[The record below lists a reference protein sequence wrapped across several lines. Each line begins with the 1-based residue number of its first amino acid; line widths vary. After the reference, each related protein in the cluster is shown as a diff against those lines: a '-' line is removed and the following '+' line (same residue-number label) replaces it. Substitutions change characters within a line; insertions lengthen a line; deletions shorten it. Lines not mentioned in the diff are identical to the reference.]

1 MMPKTLEELRQWLVS
16 ELPKWL
22 REHPEL
28 RYTLEG
34 VLAETFVRRD
44 EWQNL
49 MKALERLAEGQQEL
63 QQTLQEVLRQQA
75 EHSQALRALQE
86 QQAEHSRILQEHS
99 RILQEHT
106 RILQEHTAILREHT
120 QALRALQEQQAEHTR
135 ILQEHTQALRA
146 LQEQQA
152 EHSRILQ
159 EQTRVLQEHTQALR
173 ALQEQQA
180 EHSRVLQEHA
190 RALQEQAEAI
200 IGMQRR
206 LIEHSEAIR
215 SLQEEQAKHSELLRR
230 LDSKIGALGRR
241 WGLLSEAAF
250 REGMYELL
258 TPYGFRV
265 ERFWARDE
273 EGFVFGR
280 PEQIEIDLLVR
291 NETTIAAEIRS
302 SVSKADVWV
311 FLRKVEFLER
321 LLNRKIDRRA
331 IISPFVDDDA
341 LEFAQQTGVEV
352 FTAPEELRNV

>member
-1 MMPKTLEELRQWLVS
+1 MMPTTLEELRQWLVS

-22 REHPEL
+22 KEHPEL

-49 MKALERLAEGQQEL
+49 MKALEKLAEGQQEL
-63 QQTLQEVLRQQA
+63 QRTLQEQ
-75 EHSQALRALQE
+75 
-86 QQAEHSRILQEHS
+86 
-99 RILQEHT
+99 
-106 RILQEHTAILREHT
+106 
-120 QALRALQEQQAEHTR
+120 TR
-135 ILQEHTQALRA
+135 ILQEHTQ
-146 LQEQQA
+146 
-152 EHSRILQ
+152 I
-159 EQTRVLQEHTQALR
+159 
-173 ALQEQQA
+173 
-180 EHSRVLQEHA
+180 LQEHA
-190 RALQEQAEAI
+190 QSLRALHEQQLEHARILREHASILREHAQAI
-200 IGMQRR
+200 REMQNQ
-206 LIEHSEAIR
+206 LAGHSEAIR

-291 NETTIAAEIRS
+291 NEITIAAEIRS

-321 LLNRKIDRRA
+321 LLNRKVDRRA

-352 FTAPEELRNV
+352 FTAPEELRNA

>member
-1 MMPKTLEELRQWLVS
+1 MTLEELRQWLVS

-49 MKALERLAEGQQEL
+49 MRALEKLAEGQQEL
-63 QQTLQEVLRQQA
+63 QRTLQEVLRQQA

-86 QQAEHSRILQEHS
+86 QQAEHSRT
-99 RILQEHT
+99 LQEHT
-106 RILQEHTAILREHT
+106 RILQEQTQILQEHTAILREHT
-120 QALRALQEQQAEHTR
+120 EALKALQEHQLEHTR
-135 ILQEHTQALRA
+135 ILR
-146 LQEQQA
+146 
-152 EHSRILQ
+152 
-159 EQTRVLQEHTQALR
+159 
-173 ALQEQQA
+173 
-180 EHSRVLQEHA
+180 EHA
-190 RALQEQAEAI
+190 SILREHAQAI
-200 IGMQRR
+200 RDMQKQ
-206 LIEHSEAIR
+206 LAEHSEAIR
-215 SLQEEQAKHSELLRR
+215 SLQEEQVKHSELLRR
-230 LDSKIGALGRR
+230 LDAKIGALGRR

-291 NETTIAAEIRS
+291 NETTITAEIRP

-321 LLNRKIDRRA
+321 LLNRKIDRKA

-341 LEFAQQTGVEV
+341 LEFAHKTGVEV
-352 FTAPEELRNV
+352 FTAPEELRSG

>member
-1 MMPKTLEELRQWLVS
+1 MMPTTLEELRQWLVS

-120 QALRALQEQQAEHTR
+120 QALRALQEQ
-135 ILQEHTQALRA
+135 L
-146 LQEQQA
+146 A

-159 EQTRVLQEHTQALR
+159 EQTRILQEHTQALR

-215 SLQEEQAKHSELLRR
+215 SLQEEQSKHSELLRR

-321 LLNRKIDRRA
+321 LLNRKIDRKA

-352 FTAPEELRNV
+352 FTAPEELRST

>member
-1 MMPKTLEELRQWLVS
+1 MMPTTLEELKQWLVS

-22 REHPEL
+22 QEHPEL

-49 MKALERLAEGQQEL
+49 MKALEKLAEGQQEL
-63 QQTLQEVLRQQA
+63 QRTLQEVLRQQA

-86 QQAEHSRILQEHS
+86 QQAEHSRT
-99 RILQEHT
+99 LQEHT
-106 RILQEHTAILREHT
+106 RILQEHT
-120 QALRALQEQQAEHTR
+120 Q

-180 EHSRVLQEHA
+180 EHSRMLQEHA
-190 RALQEQAEAI
+190 RAIQELAEAV
-200 IGMQRR
+200 IGMQNQLVR
-206 LIEHSEAIR
+206 HSEAIR

-280 PEQIEIDLLVR
+280 PEQIEVDLLVR

-321 LLNRKIDRRA
+321 LLNRKIDRRV

-352 FTAPEELRNV
+352 FTAPEELRSA

>member
-63 QQTLQEVLRQQA
+63 QRTLQEVLRQQA

-86 QQAEHSRILQEHS
+86 QQAEHSR
-99 RILQEHT
+99 T
-106 RILQEHTAILREHT
+106 
-120 QALRALQEQQAEHTR
+120 LQEQTR

-206 LIEHSEAIR
+206 LVEHSEAIR
-215 SLQEEQAKHSELLRR
+215 SLQEEQAKHGELLRR

-341 LEFAQQTGVEV
+341 LEFAQQTGIEV
-352 FTAPEELRNV
+352 FTAPEELRSV

>member
-1 MMPKTLEELRQWLVS
+1 MLMMPMTLEELRQWLVS

-49 MKALERLAEGQQEL
+49 MRALEKLAEGQQEL
-63 QQTLQEVLRQQA
+63 QRTLQEVLRQQA

-86 QQAEHSRILQEHS
+86 QQAEHSRTLQEHS

-106 RILQEHTAILREHT
+106 
-120 QALRALQEQQAEHTR
+120 QALRD
-135 ILQEHTQALRA
+135 
-146 LQEQQA
+146 
-152 EHSRILQ
+152 
-159 EQTRVLQEHTQALR
+159 
-173 ALQEQQA
+173 
-180 EHSRVLQEHA
+180 
-190 RALQEQAEAI
+190 
-200 IGMQRR
+200 MQKQ
-206 LIEHSEAIR
+206 LAEHSEAIR
-215 SLQEEQAKHSELLRR
+215 SLQEEQVKHSELLRR
-230 LDSKIGALGRR
+230 LDAKIGALGRR

-321 LLNRKIDRRA
+321 LLNRKIDRKA

-341 LEFAQQTGVEV
+341 LEFAHKTGVEV
-352 FTAPEELRNV
+352 FTAPEELRSG

>member
-1 MMPKTLEELRQWLVS
+1 MMPMTLEELRQWLVS

-49 MKALERLAEGQQEL
+49 MRALEKLAEGQQEL
-63 QQTLQEVLRQQA
+63 QRTLQEVLRQQA

-86 QQAEHSRILQEHS
+86 QQAEHSRT
-99 RILQEHT
+99 LQEHT
-106 RILQEHTAILREHT
+106 RILQEQTQILQEHTAILREHT
-120 QALRALQEQQAEHTR
+120 EALKALQEHQLEHTR
-135 ILQEHTQALRA
+135 ILR
-146 LQEQQA
+146 
-152 EHSRILQ
+152 
-159 EQTRVLQEHTQALR
+159 
-173 ALQEQQA
+173 
-180 EHSRVLQEHA
+180 EHA
-190 RALQEQAEAI
+190 SILREHAQAI
-200 IGMQRR
+200 RDMQKQ
-206 LIEHSEAIR
+206 LAEHSEAIR
-215 SLQEEQAKHSELLRR
+215 SLQEEQVKHSELLRR
-230 LDSKIGALGRR
+230 LDAKIGALGRR

-321 LLNRKIDRRA
+321 LLNRKIDRKA

-341 LEFAQQTGVEV
+341 LEFAQKTEVEV
-352 FTAPEELRNV
+352 FTAPEELRSG

>member
-1 MMPKTLEELRQWLVS
+1 MMPMTLEELRQWLVS

-49 MKALERLAEGQQEL
+49 MRALEKLAEGQQEL
-63 QQTLQEVLRQQA
+63 QRTLQEVLRQQA

-86 QQAEHSRILQEHS
+86 QQAEHSRT
-99 RILQEHT
+99 LQEHT
-106 RILQEHTAILREHT
+106 RILQEQTQILQEHTAILREHT
-120 QALRALQEQQAEHTR
+120 EALKALQEHQLEHTR
-135 ILQEHTQALRA
+135 ILR
-146 LQEQQA
+146 
-152 EHSRILQ
+152 
-159 EQTRVLQEHTQALR
+159 
-173 ALQEQQA
+173 
-180 EHSRVLQEHA
+180 EHA
-190 RALQEQAEAI
+190 SILREHAQAI
-200 IGMQRR
+200 RDMQKQ
-206 LIEHSEAIR
+206 LAEHSEAIR
-215 SLQEEQAKHSELLRR
+215 SLQEEQVKHSELLRR
-230 LDSKIGALGRR
+230 LDAKIGALGRR

-273 EGFVFGR
+273 GGFVFGR

-321 LLNRKIDRRA
+321 LLNRKIDRKA

-341 LEFAQQTGVEV
+341 LEFAQKTGVEV
-352 FTAPEELRNV
+352 FTAPEELRSS

>member
-1 MMPKTLEELRQWLVS
+1 VKKQGCGTISLVMPMMPMTLEELRQWLVS

-49 MKALERLAEGQQEL
+49 MRALEKLAEGQQEL
-63 QQTLQEVLRQQA
+63 QRTLQEVLRQQA

-86 QQAEHSRILQEHS
+86 QQAEHSRTLQEHS

-106 RILQEHTAILREHT
+106 
-120 QALRALQEQQAEHTR
+120 QALRD
-135 ILQEHTQALRA
+135 
-146 LQEQQA
+146 
-152 EHSRILQ
+152 
-159 EQTRVLQEHTQALR
+159 
-173 ALQEQQA
+173 
-180 EHSRVLQEHA
+180 
-190 RALQEQAEAI
+190 
-200 IGMQRR
+200 MQKQ
-206 LIEHSEAIR
+206 LAEHSEAIR
-215 SLQEEQAKHSELLRR
+215 SLQEEQVKHSELLRR
-230 LDSKIGALGRR
+230 LDAKIGALGRR

-291 NETTIAAEIRS
+291 NEATIAAEIRS

-321 LLNRKIDRRA
+321 LLNRKIDRKA

-341 LEFAQQTGVEV
+341 LEFAQKTGVEV
-352 FTAPEELRNV
+352 FTAPEELRSG

>member
-1 MMPKTLEELRQWLVS
+1 
-16 ELPKWL
+16 
-22 REHPEL
+22 
-28 RYTLEG
+28 
-34 VLAETFVRRD
+34 
-44 EWQNL
+44 
-49 MKALERLAEGQQEL
+49 LAEGQQEL
-63 QQTLQEVLRQQA
+63 QRTLQEVLRQQA

-86 QQAEHSRILQEHS
+86 QQAEHSRTLQEHS

-106 RILQEHTAILREHT
+106 
-120 QALRALQEQQAEHTR
+120 QALRD
-135 ILQEHTQALRA
+135 
-146 LQEQQA
+146 
-152 EHSRILQ
+152 
-159 EQTRVLQEHTQALR
+159 
-173 ALQEQQA
+173 
-180 EHSRVLQEHA
+180 
-190 RALQEQAEAI
+190 
-200 IGMQRR
+200 MQKQ
-206 LIEHSEAIR
+206 LAEHSEAIR
-215 SLQEEQAKHSELLRR
+215 SLQEEQVKHSELLRR
-230 LDSKIGALGRR
+230 LDAKIGALGRR

-321 LLNRKIDRRA
+321 LLNRKIDRKA

-341 LEFAQQTGVEV
+341 LEFAQKTGVEV
-352 FTAPEELRNV
+352 FTAPEELRSG

>member
-1 MMPKTLEELRQWLVS
+1 VKKQGCGTISLVMPMMPMTLEELRQWLVS

-49 MKALERLAEGQQEL
+49 MRALEKLAEGQQEL
-63 QQTLQEVLRQQA
+63 QRTLQEVLRQQA

-86 QQAEHSRILQEHS
+86 QQAEHSRT
-99 RILQEHT
+99 LQEHT
-106 RILQEHTAILREHT
+106 RILQEQTQILQEHTAILREHT
-120 QALRALQEQQAEHTR
+120 EALKALQEHQLEHTR
-135 ILQEHTQALRA
+135 ILR
-146 LQEQQA
+146 
-152 EHSRILQ
+152 
-159 EQTRVLQEHTQALR
+159 
-173 ALQEQQA
+173 
-180 EHSRVLQEHA
+180 EHA
-190 RALQEQAEAI
+190 SILREHAQAI
-200 IGMQRR
+200 RDMQKQ
-206 LIEHSEAIR
+206 LAEHSEAIR
-215 SLQEEQAKHSELLRR
+215 SLQEEQVNHSELLRR
-230 LDSKIGALGRR
+230 LDAKIGALGRR

-321 LLNRKIDRRA
+321 LLNRKIDRKA

-341 LEFAQQTGVEV
+341 LEFAQKTGVEV
-352 FTAPEELRNV
+352 FTAPEELRSD

>member
-1 MMPKTLEELRQWLVS
+1 MMPMTLEELRQWLVS

-49 MKALERLAEGQQEL
+49 MRALEKLAEGQQEL
-63 QQTLQEVLRQQA
+63 QRTLQEVLRQQA

-86 QQAEHSRILQEHS
+86 QQAEHLRT
-99 RILQEHT
+99 LQEHT
-106 RILQEHTAILREHT
+106 RILQEQTQILQEHTAILREHT
-120 QALRALQEQQAEHTR
+120 EALKALQEHQLEHTR
-135 ILQEHTQALRA
+135 ILR
-146 LQEQQA
+146 
-152 EHSRILQ
+152 
-159 EQTRVLQEHTQALR
+159 
-173 ALQEQQA
+173 
-180 EHSRVLQEHA
+180 EHA
-190 RALQEQAEAI
+190 SILREHAQAI
-200 IGMQRR
+200 RDMQKQ
-206 LIEHSEAIR
+206 LAEHSEAIR
-215 SLQEEQAKHSELLRR
+215 SLQEEQVNHSELLRR
-230 LDSKIGALGRR
+230 LDAKIGALGRR

-321 LLNRKIDRRA
+321 LLNRKIDRKE

-341 LEFAQQTGVEV
+341 LEFAQKTGVEV
-352 FTAPEELRNV
+352 FTAPEELRSD

>member
-1 MMPKTLEELRQWLVS
+1 MMPTTLEELRQWLVS

-22 REHPEL
+22 KEHPEL

-49 MKALERLAEGQQEL
+49 MKALEKLAEGQQEL
-63 QQTLQEVLRQQA
+63 QRTLQEQ
-75 EHSQALRALQE
+75 
-86 QQAEHSRILQEHS
+86 
-99 RILQEHT
+99 
-106 RILQEHTAILREHT
+106 
-120 QALRALQEQQAEHTR
+120 TR
-135 ILQEHTQALRA
+135 ILQEHTQ
-146 LQEQQA
+146 
-152 EHSRILQ
+152 I
-159 EQTRVLQEHTQALR
+159 
-173 ALQEQQA
+173 
-180 EHSRVLQEHA
+180 LQEHA
-190 RALQEQAEAI
+190 QSLRALHEQQLEHARILREHASILREHAQAI
-200 IGMQRR
+200 REMQNQ
-206 LIEHSEAIR
+206 LAGHSEAIR

-291 NETTIAAEIRS
+291 NEITIAAEIRS

-352 FTAPEELRNV
+352 FTAPEELRNA

>member
-1 MMPKTLEELRQWLVS
+1 MMPMTLEELRQWLVS

-49 MKALERLAEGQQEL
+49 MRALEKLAEGQQEL
-63 QQTLQEVLRQQA
+63 QRTLQEVLRQQA

-86 QQAEHSRILQEHS
+86 QQAEHSRT
-99 RILQEHT
+99 LQEHT
-106 RILQEHTAILREHT
+106 RILQEQTQILQEHTAILREHT
-120 QALRALQEQQAEHTR
+120 EALKALQEHQLEHTR
-135 ILQEHTQALRA
+135 ILR
-146 LQEQQA
+146 
-152 EHSRILQ
+152 
-159 EQTRVLQEHTQALR
+159 
-173 ALQEQQA
+173 
-180 EHSRVLQEHA
+180 EHA
-190 RALQEQAEAI
+190 SILREHAQAI
-200 IGMQRR
+200 RDMQKQ
-206 LIEHSEAIR
+206 LAEHSEAIR
-215 SLQEEQAKHSELLRR
+215 SLQEEQVNHSELLRR
-230 LDSKIGALGRR
+230 LDAKIGALGRR

-302 SVSKADVWV
+302 SVSKADVWLL
-311 FLRKVEFLER
+311 LRKVEFLER
-321 LLNRKIDRRA
+321 LLNRKIDRKA

-341 LEFAQQTGVEV
+341 LEFAQKTGVEV
-352 FTAPEELRNV
+352 FTAPEELRSD

>member
-1 MMPKTLEELRQWLVS
+1 MMPKTLEELKQWLVS

-106 RILQEHTAILREHT
+106 RILQEHTAILR
-120 QALRALQEQQAEHTR
+120 
-135 ILQEHTQALRA
+135 EHTQALRA

-321 LLNRKIDRRA
+321 LLNRKIDRKA

>member
-1 MMPKTLEELRQWLVS
+1 MMPTTLEELRQWLVS

-49 MKALERLAEGQQEL
+49 MKALEKLAEGQQEL
-63 QQTLQEVLRQQA
+63 QRTLQEVLRQQA
-75 EHSQALRALQE
+75 EHSQAIRTLQE
-86 QQAEHSRILQEHS
+86 QQMEHSRTLQEHT

-106 RILQEHTAILREHT
+106 QILQEHTQILQEHTAILREHT
-120 QALRALQEQQAEHTR
+120 QALRALQEQQAEHSR
-135 ILQEHTQALRA
+135 ILQEHT
-146 LQEQQA
+146 
-152 EHSRILQ
+152 
-159 EQTRVLQEHTQALR
+159 
-173 ALQEQQA
+173 
-180 EHSRVLQEHA
+180 

-200 IGMQRR
+200 IGMQRQ

-241 WGLLSEAAF
+241 WGLMSEAAF

-352 FTAPEELRNV
+352 FTAPEELRSV

>member
-1 MMPKTLEELRQWLVS
+1 MMPTTLEELRQWLVS

-49 MKALERLAEGQQEL
+49 MKALEKLAEGQQEL
-63 QQTLQEVLRQQA
+63 QRTLQEQ
-75 EHSQALRALQE
+75 
-86 QQAEHSRILQEHS
+86 
-99 RILQEHT
+99 
-106 RILQEHTAILREHT
+106 
-120 QALRALQEQQAEHTR
+120 TR
-135 ILQEHTQALRA
+135 ILQEHTQ
-146 LQEQQA
+146 
-152 EHSRILQ
+152 I
-159 EQTRVLQEHTQALR
+159 
-173 ALQEQQA
+173 
-180 EHSRVLQEHA
+180 LQEHA
-190 RALQEQAEAI
+190 QSLRALHEQQLEHARILREHASILREHAQAI
-200 IGMQRR
+200 REMQKQ
-206 LIEHSEAIR
+206 LAGHSEAIR

-291 NETTIAAEIRS
+291 NEITIAAEIRS

-352 FTAPEELRNV
+352 FTAPEELRNA